1 MEIKNLSE
9 DVTVVTLPKGAQL
22 EDELETVN
30 EITSN
35 KCDRDIVVDFSRV
48 ETLTSSSICNL
59 MILNDLLSGCGHRLI
74 LCNVSLPIKGIF
86 TITGLKTFFEFADN
100 RLAAL
105 ESIRRT
111 PRNVSK

>member
-59 MILNDLLSGCGHRLI
+59 MILNKLLSGCGHRLI
-74 LCNVSLPIKGIF
+74 LCNVSLPVKGIL
-86 TITGLKTFFEFADN
+86 TITGLKTFFEFADDKF
-100 RLAAL
+100 AAL
-105 ESIRRT
+105 ESIQRT
-111 PRNVSK
+111 P